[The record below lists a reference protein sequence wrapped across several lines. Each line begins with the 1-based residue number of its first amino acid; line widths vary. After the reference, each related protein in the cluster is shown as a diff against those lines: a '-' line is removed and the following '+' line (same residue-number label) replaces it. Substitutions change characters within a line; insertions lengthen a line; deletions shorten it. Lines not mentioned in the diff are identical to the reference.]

1 MRNGLTHF
9 GYGAARVAVAVFCA
23 VLTSSV
29 WASAAVTNVEFA
41 NKASGALEIRLD
53 FDGAPPSPETY
64 TIAKPA
70 RLIVDM
76 EGVASR
82 LAKKKYSL
90 GMDNAESLTV
100 LEAQGRTRAVVN
112 LKAMSPY
119 RTEVRGQSLFIE
131 LGQAGAGDYLSR
143 PSETVLS
150 ASLKRT
156 GQMAMANAAGS
167 IEAIDFK
174 RGQEG
179 EGMLIIDL
187 SEQRIDVD
195 VRVEGSTLKV
205 DFLDISVLEKLQRQY
220 DVVDFATPV
229 KGFEVLQSPNAASIT
244 IQAVGHFDYLA
255 YQTDRQY
262 VISVKPLSEEALAE
276 KRKEFTYAGES
287 LSLNFQDIAVRSVLQ
302 LIADFTNLN
311 LVASDTVTGN
321 ITLRLQN
328 VPWDQALDLVLKT
341 KGLDKRVEGNVL
353 MIGPAD
359 EIAERER
366 KEVEHNK
373 QREELAPLITE
384 VFEIR
389 YADAKELYDMF
400 MGKDEMEMQQ
410 GSRNTRRTNDND
422 GEEKHNILSE
432 RGNLHVDE
440 RTNTLIFTETPSK
453 MEEIRNLIAHLDIPI
468 RQVMI
473 EARIVKAS
481 SDFSEKLGVQWGGVG
496 TADNGRLR
504 SGGGLDSVVALG
516 DSFASGGGLVAAYP
530 EALAVDLGLADT
542 GASKFSIGYADAGM
556 LLNLEL
562 SALESGGYGEVVSQP
577 KVITGDKQE
586 AMISSGVKIP
596 YQTRQTGA
604 SEGAGNQ
611 QATITLEEAVLK
623 LQVTPK
629 ITPDNRI
636 IMDLVI
642 TQDALAGLASND
654 QPLIDTTQLETQVLV
669 DNGETIVLGGVF
681 QTEDINSTTKT
692 PLLGDIPVV
701 GNLFK
706 RKSQTTSKTETLIF
720 ITPSILA
727 DALR

>member
-287 LSLNFQDIAVRSVLQ
+287 LSLNFQDISVRSVLQ

-373 QREELAPLITE
+373 QREELAPLQTE
-384 VFEIR
+384 FINIR
-389 YADAKELYDMF
+389 YADARELYDMF
-400 MGKDEMEMQQ
+400 MGTDEQQ
-410 GSRNTRRTNDND
+410 NNTSRRNTANNDD
-422 GEEKHNILSE
+422 TYQSLLSE
-432 RGNLHVDE
+432 RGSMHVDE
-440 RTNTLIFTETPSK
+440 RTNALLVTETAAK
-453 MEEIRNLIAHLDIPI
+453 LDEIRGLIELLDVPI

-530 EALAVDLGLADT
+530 DALAVDLGLADT

-562 SALESGGYGEVVSQP
+562 SALESGGYGEVVS
-577 KVITGDKQE
+577 
-586 AMISSGVKIP
+586 
-596 YQTRQTGA
+596 
-604 SEGAGNQ
+604 
-611 QATITLEEAVLK
+611 
-623 LQVTPK
+623 
-629 ITPDNRI
+629 
-636 IMDLVI
+636 
-642 TQDALAGLASND
+642 
-654 QPLIDTTQLETQVLV
+654 
-669 DNGETIVLGGVF
+669 
-681 QTEDINSTTKT
+681 
-692 PLLGDIPVV
+692 
-701 GNLFK
+701 
-706 RKSQTTSKTETLIF
+706 
-720 ITPSILA
+720 
-727 DALR
+727 